1 MKTDDDVYVNIPR
14 LIEALQNKSKE
25 YIQKATNSLNMK
37 PSKTL
42 NETQKNALL
51 KNEKLL
57 MGDLICDARPISDI
71 SSKWY
76 FLSLILLM

>member
-25 YIQKATNSLNMK
+25 YLQKATNTLNK
-37 PSKTL
+37 DASKTI
-42 NETQKNALL
+42 NDTQKNALL
-51 KNEKLL
+51 KKEKLL

-71 SSKWY
+71 SSKW
-76 FLSLILLM
+76 